1 MTEGLGVL
9 ITSAAAGGHHKNDS
23 QRGTKRLTIRGT
35 VSATALQHF
44 TTIRGVHEGYR

>member
-23 QRGTKRLTIRGT
+23 QKVPKGLLSG
-35 VSATALQHF
+35 ALSVPQLYN
-44 TTIRGVHEGYR
+44 TLQQ